1 MALSYME
8 LSIVQLLQ
16 REAEIELE
24 KRQESCEH
32 KRMEMSYI
40 SPLGEDH
47 LQIPDFECC
56 ADCGMSEMDIE
67 KQIKGEVK

>member
-1 MALSYME
+1 ME

-24 KRQESCEH
+24 KRQECCEH